1 MNVIFLLYVFAVA
14 AEMIKI
20 IIIAAVEDRQQTE
33 KRQ

>member
-1 MNVIFLLYVFAVA
+1 MFLFFKSFAVT

-20 IIIAAVEDRQQTE
+20 IIIAAMEDRQQTE